1 MSAPLRRA
9 AAALALALA
18 LPALAYV
25 LPVPGILK
33 RMGERRAALSLASL
47 EVHGTL
53 VAEGELA
60 ERIAAATGARAAAG
74 ELSLPATFRMKVPG
88 RCRLELAPPGA
99 AEAGRAFVAVR
110 DGKVSGR
117 GGLEQVPAAVA
128 LVRDACALLA
138 VPAGEAPGPYAA
150 ALGRRGVALTEA
162 SLGRVDG
169 RVAWVLG
176 GRPRDG
182 RALAFVD
189 KESSQPLRLLSADG
203 TDVRLLGWGS
213 SAGGDAFP
221 RSVEVLERDA
231 PRLRFATARV
241 SSNPRLADTLF

>member
-1 MSAPLRRA
+1 MTPRRA
-9 AAALALALA
+9 VAALLLAA
-18 LPALAYV
+18 GLPALAYV
-25 LPVPGILK
+25 LPPSVIL
-33 RMGERRAALSLASL
+33 RRLAERRAALSLASL
-47 EVHGTL
+47 EAAGTL
-53 VAEGELA
+53 EAEGPAA
-60 ERIAAATGARAAAG
+60 ERLGGAPRFSA
-74 ELSLPATFRMKVPG
+74 PARFLMKVPG

-99 AEAGRAFVAVR
+99 AEAARAFVAVR